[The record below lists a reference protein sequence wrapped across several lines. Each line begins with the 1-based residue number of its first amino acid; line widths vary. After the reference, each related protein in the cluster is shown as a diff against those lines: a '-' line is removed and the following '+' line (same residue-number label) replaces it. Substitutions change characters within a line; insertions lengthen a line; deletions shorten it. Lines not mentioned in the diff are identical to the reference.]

1 MDTGTIAMVVGTVV
15 TIVASVA
22 GTMWVKAK
30 EKLKTASSKA
40 QTLSSLVKKIVDAFE
55 DDDITSEEFKGII
68 DEAKKLLAGE

>member
-1 MDTGTIAMVVGTVV
+1 MDTGTIAVVVGTVV

>member
-1 MDTGTIAMVVGTVV
+1 MDTGTIAAVVGTVV

>member
-1 MDTGTIAMVVGTVV
+1 MVVGTVV